1 MSKIHYIDTEW
12 NSKYIIAI
20 SECGKH
26 WKDIDDSTSIKELV
40 TCKKCL
46 NKLNYKINKL

>member
-1 MSKIHYIDTEW
+1 MTKIHYIDAKW
-12 NSKYIIAI
+12 NSKFIIAI

-26 WKDIDDSTSIKELV
+26 WRDINDSTSIKELV

-46 NKLNYKINKL
+46 LKINKNI